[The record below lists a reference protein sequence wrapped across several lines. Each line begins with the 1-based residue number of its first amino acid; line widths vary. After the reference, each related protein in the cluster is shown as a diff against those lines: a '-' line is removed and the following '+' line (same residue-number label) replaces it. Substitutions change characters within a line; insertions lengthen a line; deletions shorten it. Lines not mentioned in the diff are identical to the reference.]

1 MRRMSALAVA
11 VALSAAV
18 LPGTVQSVGAAAPLV
33 RQTLTL
39 QPGWNAV
46 FLEVQPAD
54 GSVEAVFGNLPVA
67 SVWYWSS
74 GVGRVEYIRDP
85 GELLPDQP
93 GWRVWFPPSAGE
105 KAILTNLHTLQ
116 VNRAYLVEV
125 TGGQSLSLDIDGQPS
140 LRRPAWQSDSFNLSG
155 FPVDPAQP
163 PTYASFLSGS
173 PAHAGQ
179 SIYRL
184 VGGAWTPVADAA
196 GTRMRAGEAF
206 WIYTAGA
213 SDFAGPLAVSLDYG
227 ERLDFGRGAAER
239 TLRIRNISPAD
250 RAVSLAVSAADER
263 LPLAR
268 LAVNSAGR
276 SEWPD
281 LGDGHSLTVRAGS
294 EELVRLAVRRAEM
307 SADEG
312 SGILEVS
319 DGAGARLLIAM
330 DAAALFGPSGEL
342 DHTGLW
348 VGTVTV
354 NAVTEA
360 QIPARTEFTVPQP
373 TGFEFSFK
381 VIVHVD
387 DSGRARLLKEVIQ
400 MLAPGVGGASPVP
413 VLITDERL
421 IPRFLPV
428 TLVGGE
434 PFSHRI
440 STAGYDF
447 PGQAL
452 DMAGSFS
459 MSGTLSGRLEVP
471 VDLSTNPFLHALHP
485 DHDNL
490 DPLDNRL
497 TDPRVMEVY
506 AAARAM
512 SLQFTALPPECGSD
526 PGCTAP
532 PDWGDRR
539 MGGVFRET
547 LTGLH
552 RNPITVAGTFSLQRV
567 TDAGQLNPPE
577 VTP

>member
-1 MRRMSALAVA
+1 M
-11 VALSAAV
+11 
-18 LPGTVQSVGAAAPLV
+18 VQSVGAAAPLV

-54 GSVEAVFGNLPVA
+54 DSVEAVFGDLPVA

-74 GVGRVEYIRDP
+74 GVGRVQFVRDP

-93 GWRVWFPPSAGE
+93 GWRVWFPPAAGD
-105 KAILTNLHTLQ
+105 KAILTNLHSLL

-125 TGGQSLSLDIDGQPS
+125 TGEQPLTVEIAGQPS

-155 FPVDPAQP
+155 FPVDPVQS
-163 PTYASFLSGS
+163 PTYASFLAGS

-184 VGGAWTPVADAA
+184 VGGTWTPVADPA
-196 GTRMRAGEAF
+196 GTKMRAGEAF
-206 WIYTAGA
+206 WVYTAGA
-213 SDFAGPLAVSLDYG
+213 SDFSGPLAVSLDYG
-227 ERLDFGRGAAER
+227 ENLDFGRGAAER
-239 TLRIRNISPAD
+239 TLRIRNRSRVD
-250 RAVSLAVSAADER
+250 RAVSLAVSASDAP

-268 LAVNSAGR
+268 LEVNAAGDT
-276 SEWPD
+276 EWPD
-281 LGDGHSLTVRAGS
+281 LGGGHSVTVHAGS
-294 EELVRLAVRRAEM
+294 EEMVRLAVRRAEL
-307 SADEG
+307 SGGEG
-312 SGILEVS
+312 AGILEIN

-330 DAAALFGPSGEL
+330 DAAARFGAAGEL

-381 VIVHVD
+381 MIVHVD

-413 VLITDERL
+413 VLITDDRL
-421 IPRFLPV
+421 VPRFLPV

-452 DMAGSFS
+452 EMAGSFS

-471 VDLSTNPFLHALHP
+471 VDLPTNPFLHSLHP

-490 DPLDNRL
+490 DPLDNPL
-497 TDPRVMEVY
+497 SDPRVMEVY

-512 SLQFTALPPECGSD
+512 SLQFTAVPPECGSD

-552 RNPITVAGTFSLQRV
+552 RNLITVAGTFSLQRV